1 VALLLGTSPAAD
13 CFVLAFRLPNLVRR
27 MTAEGS
33 LGASLI
39 PVFAGYLRNDP
50 GRASWAFAQRIF
62 WDLAVILAVLAALG
76 VIFSRQL
83 IGIYTIFGGHHA
95 VWGLAVYLNR
105 IMFPAIFFIGLAG
118 VATALLH
125 SFRVFALPA
134 ATPVLFNLVMIAC
147 SLGVVYRP
155 ILHYAPP
162 GYRTPAVALAAG
174 TLLGGAVQLG
184 MQLPALVR
192 RGMSLAPKLSVSD
205 PGVQR
210 VAQLMGPAFFGM
222 GVYQIN
228 LFVDTVFA
236 FSWKMPSG
244 SVSSL
249 YLADRVM
256 QLVLG
261 SYAIAIST
269 AMFPAMAHQIAAGQW
284 EQVKRT
290 FGFSLRI
297 VSFITIPA
305 AAGLILLRKP
315 IVQLLF
321 QHGQFGTDSTN
332 LTARALFF
340 YSLGLP
346 AFAAIKLITSMYYAT
361 QDTTTPARIAAFV
374 LGLNILLNTIFLF
387 FFFRVL
393 SNGSPALASS
403 LAAYFNFGALF
414 VLFRRR
420 YGPLRARSLMSSL
433 AKIALCAGA
442 MGCVAYAGLRAG
454 HLAEARALTAQ
465 LVGLAAVILAS
476 VAAYF
481 GLAHVLGCEELA
493 ELFLL
498 LRRSSPRADA
508 VTEVAV
514 H

>member
-1 VALLLGTSPAAD
+1 
-13 CFVLAFRLPNLVRR
+13 

-39 PVFAGYLRNDP
+39 PVFTLYLRDQP
-50 GRASWAFAQRIF
+50 GRGAWAFAERVF
-62 WDLAVILAVLAALG
+62 WDLAVLLAAIAALG

-83 IGIYTIFGGHHA
+83 IGIYTIFGGHYTA
-95 VWGLAVYLNR
+95 WGLAVFLNR
-105 IMFPAIFFIGLAG
+105 IIFPAIFFIGLAG

-125 SFRVFALPA
+125 SLRVFALPA
-134 ATPVLFNLVMIAC
+134 ATPVLFNLAMIVC
-147 SLGVVYRP
+147 SLGIVYRP
-155 ILHYAPP
+155 LLERMPQP
-162 GYRTPAVALAAG
+162 YRTPAAALG
-174 TLLGGAVQLG
+174 VGVLLGGAVQLG

-192 RGMSLAPKLSVSD
+192 RGMRLRPELSLSD
-205 PGVQR
+205 PGVQK
-210 VAQLMGPAFFGM
+210 VARLMGPAFFGM

-236 FSWKMPSG
+236 FSWKMPPG
-244 SVSSL
+244 SASSL

-261 SYAIAIST
+261 SYAIAIAT
-269 AMFPAMAHQIAAGQW
+269 AMFPTMSHQMAAGQW
-284 EQVKRT
+284 DQMKRT

-315 IVQLLF
+315 IVQVLF
-321 QHGQFGTDSTN
+321 QHGQFGAESTI

-340 YSLGLP
+340 YSMGLP
-346 AFAAIKLITSMYYAT
+346 AFAAIRLITPMYYST
-361 QDTTTPARIAAFV
+361 QDTMTPARIGVYV
-374 LGLNILLNTIFLF
+374 LGLNIVLNTVFLLF
-387 FFFRVL
+387 CFRVF

-420 YGPLRARSLMSSL
+420 YGRLGGRQLVSSL
-433 AKIALCAGA
+433 GKIAVCAGA
-442 MGCVAYAGLRAG
+442 MASVAYGGLRAG
-454 HLAEARALTAQ
+454 Y
-465 LVGLAAVILAS
+465 LVGERPLLVQIGCLAAVVLTSI
-476 VAAYF
+476 AAYF
-481 GLAHVLGCEELA
+481 GLARLLRCEELS

-498 LRRSSPRADA
+498 LRRRGPQA
-508 VTEVAV
+508 EVMAEIAS
-514 H
+514 

>member
-13 CFVLAFRLPNLVRR
+13 CFVLAFRIPNLVRR

-39 PVFAGYLRNDP
+39 PVFTTYLRNRSSRDT
-50 GRASWAFAQRIF
+50 WAFARRVF
-62 WDLAVILAVLAALG
+62 WDLAVILAVIAALG

-83 IGIYTIFGGHHA
+83 VAIYTIFGANRAG
-95 VWGLAVYLNR
+95 WDLAVYLNR
-105 IMFPAIFFIGLAG
+105 IIFPAIVFIGLAA

-125 SFRVFALPA
+125 SFRIFGLPA
-134 ATPVLFNLVMIAC
+134 ATPVLFNLTMIAF

-155 ILHYAPP
+155 ILHWAPP
-162 GYRTPAVALAAG
+162 DYRTPAVALAVG
-174 TLLGGAVQLG
+174 VLIGGAVQLG
-184 MQLPALVR
+184 VQLPALR
-192 RGMSLAPKLSVSD
+192 GRGMRLVPHVSVSD
-205 PGVQR
+205 PGVKQ
-210 VAQLMGPAFFGM
+210 VARSMGPAFFGM

-269 AMFPAMAHQIAAGQW
+269 AMFPTMSHLMAAGQW
-284 EQVKRT
+284 DQVKRT
-290 FGFSLRI
+290 FRFSLRI

-315 IVQLLF
+315 IVQVLF
-321 QHGQFGTDSTN
+321 QHGEFGNSSTI

-340 YSLGLP
+340 YALGLP
-346 AFAAIKLITSMYYAT
+346 AFAAIKLITPMYYSL
-361 QDTTTPARIAAFV
+361 QDTITPARIGVYV
-374 LGLNILLNTIFLF
+374 LGLNIVLNTVFLLF
-387 FFFRVL
+387 FFRLF

-403 LAAYFNFGALF
+403 VAAYFNFGALL
-414 VLFRRR
+414 VVFRRR
-420 YGPLRARSLMSSL
+420 YGRLGVRSLVSSL
-433 AKIALCAGA
+433 GKIAICAAGMA
-442 MGCVAYAGLRAG
+442 CVAYAGLRAG
-454 HLAEARALTAQ
+454 HLTVERHL
-465 LVGLAAVILAS
+465 LVQVGRLAAVVLAS

-481 GLAHVLGCEELA
+481 GLARLLRCEELP

-498 LRRSSPRADA
+498 MRRSGPRAA
-508 VTEVAV
+508 VAEVGAR
-514 H
+514 

>member
-1 VALLLGTSPAAD
+1 
-13 CFVLAFRLPNLVRR
+13 

-39 PVFAGYLRNDP
+39 PVFTAYLREHP
-50 GRASWAFAQRIF
+50 GRGAWAFAERVF
-62 WDLAVILAVLAALG
+62 WDLAVLLAALASLG

-83 IGIYTIFGGHHA
+83 IGIYTVFGGHHA
-95 VWGLAVYLNR
+95 AWGLAVYLNR
-105 IMFPAIFFIGLAG
+105 IIFPAVLFIGLAG

-125 SFRVFALPA
+125 SLRVFALPA
-134 ATPVLFNLVMIAC
+134 ATPVLFNLAMITC

-155 ILHYAPP
+155 ILERVPLP
-162 GYRTPAVALAAG
+162 YRTPAVALG
-174 TLLGGAVQLG
+174 VGVFVGGALQLG
-184 MQLPALVR
+184 IQLPALVE
-192 RGMSLAPKLSVSD
+192 RGMRLRPELSLSD
-205 PGVQR
+205 PGVQK
-210 VAQLMGPAFFGM
+210 VARLMGPAFFGM

-244 SVSSL
+244 SASSL

-261 SYAIAIST
+261 SYAIAIAT
-269 AMFPAMAHQIAAGQW
+269 TMFPTMSHQIAAGEWDQM
-284 EQVKRT
+284 KRI
-290 FGFSLRI
+290 FSFSLRI

-315 IVQLLF
+315 IVQVLF
-321 QHGQFGTDSTN
+321 EHGQFSSASTI

-346 AFAAIKLITSMYYAT
+346 AFAAIRLITPMYYST
-361 QDTTTPARIAAFV
+361 QDTMTPARIGVYV
-374 LGLNILLNTIFLF
+374 LGLNIVLNTIFLLF
-387 FFFRVL
+387 CFRLL

-403 LAAYFNFGALF
+403 LAAYFNFVALF

-420 YGPLRARSLMSSL
+420 HGRLGTRPLVSSFGR
-433 AKIALCAGA
+433 IALCTGA
-442 MGCVAYAGLRAG
+442 MASVAYIGLRAG
-454 HLAEARALTAQ
+454 YLAGERPLLLQ
-465 LVGLAAVILAS
+465 IGRLAAVVLAS
-476 VAAYF
+476 MAVYF
-481 GLAHVLGCEELA
+481 GLARMLRCEELS

-498 LRRSSPRADA
+498 LRRKSVRAEGVA
-508 VTEVAV
+508 EVALPKA
-514 H
+514 

>member
-1 VALLLGTSPAAD
+1 
-13 CFVLAFRLPNLVRR
+13 

-39 PVFAGYLRNDP
+39 PVFTGYLRNGP
-50 GRASWAFAQRIF
+50 AAGAWAFAQKVL
-62 WDLAVILAVLAALG
+62 WDLAVLLAILSALG

-83 IGIYTIFGGHHA
+83 IGIYTLLGGNRVA
-95 VWGLAVYLNR
+95 SDLAVYLNR
-105 IMFPAIFFIGLAG
+105 ILFPAVFFIGLAG

-125 SFRVFALPA
+125 TYRRFALPA
-134 ATPVLFNLVMIAC
+134 LTPVLFNLVMIGC
-147 SLGVVYRP
+147 SLSVVYRP
-155 ILHYAPP
+155 ILACTPP
-162 GYRTPAVALAAG
+162 DYRTPAVALALG
-174 TLLGGAVQLG
+174 VLLGSALQLG
-184 MQLPALVR
+184 VQLPALLG
-192 RGMSLAPKLSVSD
+192 RGMNLTPAVSVSD
-205 PGVQR
+205 PGVQK
-210 VAQLMGPAFFGM
+210 VARLMGPAFFGM

-236 FSWKMPSG
+236 YSWRMPSG
-244 SVSSL
+244 SVTSL

-261 SYAIAIST
+261 SYAIAVST
-269 AMFPAMAHQIAAGQW
+269 AMFPTMSHQMAAGQW
-284 EQVKRT
+284 DQLKRT

-315 IVQLLF
+315 IVQVLF
-321 QHGQFGTDSTN
+321 EHGQFTSQSTI
-332 LTARALFF
+332 LTARALLF

-346 AFAAIKLITSMYYAT
+346 AFAAIKLITPMYYST
-361 QDTTTPARIAAFV
+361 QDTMTPARIAAYV
-374 LGLNILLNTIFLF
+374 LVLNIALNTVFLF

-420 YGPLRARSLMSSL
+420 YGQLGARQWLSSL
-433 AKIALCAGA
+433 GRILVCASA
-442 MGCVAYAGLRAG
+442 MACVAYLGLRAAHLAGQRPLLPQAG
-454 HLAEARALTAQ
+454 HLA
-465 LVGLAAVILAS
+465 AVVLIS

-481 GLAHVLGCEELA
+481 GLARVLGCEELA
-493 ELFLL
+493 ELLLL
-498 LRRSSPRADA
+498 LRRPAPRAGDVA
-508 VTEVAV
+508 EVAV
-514 H
+514 P

>member
-1 VALLLGTSPAAD
+1 
-13 CFVLAFRLPNLVRR
+13 

-39 PVFAGYLRNDP
+39 PVFAGYLRNGP
-50 GRASWAFAQRIF
+50 GRAAWAFAQRVF
-62 WDLAVILAVLAALG
+62 WDLAVILAVLGALG
-76 VIFSRQL
+76 AIFSRQL
-83 IGIYTIFGGHHA
+83 IGIYTIFGGHQA
-95 VWGLAVYLNR
+95 AWGLAVYLNR
-105 IMFPAIFFIGLAG
+105 IMFPSIFFIGLAG

-134 ATPVLFNLVMIAC
+134 ATPVAFNLVMIAC
-147 SLGVVYRP
+147 SLGLVYRP

-162 GYRTPAVALAAG
+162 GYRTPAVALAAAA
-174 TLLGGAVQLG
+174 LLGGAVQLA

-192 RGMSLAPKLSVSD
+192 RGMSLAPRLSVSD

-269 AMFPAMAHQIAAGQW
+269 AMFPTLAHQIAAGQW

-290 FGFSLRI
+290 FAFSLRI

-305 AAGLILLRKP
+305 AAGLILLRRP

-321 QHGQFGTDSTN
+321 QHGQFGTDSTI

-361 QDTTTPARIAAFV
+361 QDTMTPARIATFV
-374 LGLNILLNTIFLF
+374 LGLNIVLNTIFLF

-403 LAAYFNFGALF
+403 LAAYFNCVALF

-420 YGPLRARSLMSSL
+420 YGPLRAGQLMSSL
-433 AKIALCAGA
+433 AKTAVCAGV
-442 MGCVAYAGLRAG
+442 MGCVAYTGLRAG
-454 HLAEARALTAQ
+454 HLAEPRALTGQ
-465 LVGLAAVILAS
+465 LVGLAAVIFAS

-481 GLAHVLGCEELA
+481 GLAHWLGCEELP
-493 ELFLL
+493 ELLLL
-498 LRRSSPRADA
+498 LRRSSSRADA
-508 VTEVAV
+508 ITEVAV
-514 H
+514 Q

>member
-1 VALLLGTSPAAD
+1 
-13 CFVLAFRLPNLVRR
+13 

-39 PVFAGYLRNDP
+39 PVFTRYLRNSP
-50 GRASWAFAQRIF
+50 GQGAWGFAQKIF
-62 WDLAVILAVLAALG
+62 WDLAVILSVVAALG

-83 IGIYTIFGGHHA
+83 IGIYTIFGSHHA
-95 VWGLAVYLNR
+95 TWELAVYLNR
-105 IMFPAIFFIGLAG
+105 IMFPAIVFIGLAA

-125 SFRVFALPA
+125 SFRLFGLPA
-134 ATPVLFNLVMIAC
+134 ATPVLFNLTLIAF
-147 SLGVVYRP
+147 SVGVVYRP
-155 ILHYAPP
+155 ILDHAPP
-162 GYRTPAVALAAG
+162 AYRTPAVALG
-174 TLLGGAVQLG
+174 VGILIGSAVQLG
-184 MQLPALVR
+184 MQLPALVG
-192 RGMSLAPKLSVSD
+192 RGMSLVPELSVSD
-205 PGVQR
+205 PGVKQ
-210 VAQLMGPAFFGM
+210 VARLMGPAFFGM

-236 FSWKMPSG
+236 FSSKMPSG

-269 AMFPAMAHQIAAGQW
+269 AMFPMMAQQIAAGQW
-284 EQVKRT
+284 DQVKRT

-315 IVQLLF
+315 IVQVLF
-321 QHGQFGTDSTN
+321 QHGQFSSESTI

-340 YSLGLP
+340 YALGLP
-346 AFAAIKLITSMYYAT
+346 AFAAIKLITPLYYSL
-361 QDTTTPARIAAFV
+361 QDTVTPARIGAYV
-374 LGLNILLNTIFLF
+374 LGLNIVLNTIFLLV
-387 FFFRVL
+387 FFRVL

-403 LAAYFNFGALF
+403 VAAYFNFGALF
-414 VLFRRR
+414 LVFRRR
-420 YGPLRARSLMSSL
+420 YGRLGARQLTTSIG
-433 AKIALCAGA
+433 KIAVCAGA
-442 MGCVAYAGLRAG
+442 MACVAYAGLRAG
-454 HLAEARALTAQ
+454 HLAVERHLLAQ
-465 LVGLAAVILAS
+465 VGRLAAVVLAS

-481 GLAHVLGCEELA
+481 GLARLLRCEELP

-498 LRRSSPRADA
+498 LRRTGPRAET
-508 VTEVAV
+508 VVEVAV
-514 H
+514 Q

>member
-1 VALLLGTSPAAD
+1 
-13 CFVLAFRLPNLVRR
+13 

-39 PVFAGYLRNDP
+39 PVFTVYLRDQP
-50 GRASWAFAQRIF
+50 GRRAWAFAEKVF
-62 WDLAVILAVLAALG
+62 WDLAVLLAALAALG

-95 VWGLAVYLNR
+95 GWDLAVYLNR
-105 IMFPAIFFIGLAG
+105 IIFPAILFIGLAG
-118 VATALLH
+118 LATALLH

-134 ATPVLFNLVMIAC
+134 ATPVCFNLAMIAC
-147 SLGVVYRP
+147 SLGIVYRP
-155 ILHYAPP
+155 IVDRVPP
-162 GYRTPAVALAAG
+162 PYRTPAVALG
-174 TLLGGAVQLG
+174 VGVLIGGALQLG
-184 MQLPALVR
+184 IQLPALVR
-192 RGMSLAPKLSVSD
+192 HGMRFRPALSLSD
-205 PGVQR
+205 PGVQK
-210 VAQLMGPAFFGM
+210 VARLMGPAFFGM

-244 SVSSL
+244 SASSL

-261 SYAIAIST
+261 SYAIAIAT
-269 AMFPAMAHQIAAGQW
+269 AMFPTMSHQIAAGQW
-284 EQVKRT
+284 DQMKRT

-315 IVQLLF
+315 IVQVLF
-321 QHGQFGTDSTN
+321 QHGQFSSESTV

-346 AFAAIKLITSMYYAT
+346 AFAAIRLITPMYYST
-361 QDTTTPARIAAFV
+361 QDTMTPARIGVYV
-374 LGLNILLNTIFLF
+374 LGLNIVLNTVFLLF
-387 FFFRVL
+387 CSRVL

-414 VLFRRR
+414 VVFRRR
-420 YGPLRARSLMSSL
+420 YGRLGARQLVSS
-433 AKIALCAGA
+433 IGRVVVCAAA
-442 MGCVAYAGLRAG
+442 MTSVAYVGLRAG
-454 HLAEARALTAQ
+454 YFVGERPL
-465 LVGLAAVILAS
+465 LVQIGRLVAVVLAS
-476 VAAYF
+476 MAVYF
-481 GLAHVLGCEELA
+481 GLARLLRCEELS
-493 ELFLL
+493 EFLLL
-498 LRRSSPRADA
+498 LRRKSPQAQA
-508 VTEVAV
+508 VAEVAV
-514 H
+514 PQG